1 MRFEEKLRK
10 QMLLKGL
17 NQQKLAKASQ
27 VSDSEISRILTG
39 KSSNPGL
46 ENALKIA
53 RAVGLSLDYL
63 ADDSWDEDRANV
75 PQNEAREHTYHEDP
89 APVALSTESEIVEIA
104 RELGTRQ
111 ARRILETACDL
122 GYEMAIRRLL
132 DVPII
137 QPDPHRAQQT
147 AAMVSSVTVER
158 RA

>member
-10 QMLLKGL
+10 QMLILGL
-17 NQQKLAKASQ
+17 NQQRLAKASQ

-63 ADDSWDEDRANV
+63 ADDSWNEDRTHV
-75 PQNEAREHTYHEDP
+75 PIEEAREPIPHGDL
-89 APVALSTESEIVEIA
+89 APPRISTETEIVQAA
-104 RELGTRQ
+104 RELGPRQ

-122 GYEMAIRRLL
+122 GYEVAIRRLL
-132 DVPII
+132 DVKPLIE
-137 QPDPHRAQQT
+137 PDPHRA
-147 AAMVSSVTVER
+147 ASMGASITVER